1 MKEVRPRLSKSQG
14 TRKRIR
20 VRWVNTERTGQTFR
34 EVMSFEFLNPKAL
47 WAMLS
52 LPFFL
57 GIIIWGLQR
66 RKAILK
72 EFGRMDLL
80 TQFSRIPFNR
90 KIVYQRLSIVLCFA
104 LLITATARPLL
115 SGNSRQIKEGTLD
128 VVIVLDVS
136 KSMAAEDCGPEV
148 SRVERAKDV
157 LLRCFPELDGN
168 RLGIVTFAGSSF
180 PQAEL
185 TDDFQALTFVLKNWV
200 TVDSAPSQGSNIG
213 KGLSEAVQCF
223 EKGDKKKIILLL
235 SDGGHVRPEKL
246 EGILADIGA
255 RGINV
260 ISVGLGS
267 HEGSRIPVYEEGKF
281 KEWFKIEGKEVVT
294 RLNDGILREISQA
307 TGGRYIQLSSGKEL
321 HGIFRDPAVVGK
333 RVLSGG
339 KEIFQIPLGLSILL
353 LFAGVYFERRS
364 V

>member
-1 MKEVRPRLSKSQG
+1 
-14 TRKRIR
+14 
-20 VRWVNTERTGQTFR
+20 
-34 EVMSFEFLNPKAL
+34 MSLEFLNPKAL

-52 LPFFL
+52 LSFVL
-57 GIIIWGLQR
+57 GVIVWGLQR

-80 TQFSRIPFNR
+80 AQFSRLPFNR
-90 KIVYQRLSIVLCFA
+90 KIVYQRLAIVLCFA

-128 VVIVLDVS
+128 VVAVLDVS
-136 KSMAAEDCGPEV
+136 RSMAAEDCGPEV

-157 LLRCFPELDGN
+157 LLRCFPELAGN
-168 RLGIVTFAGSSF
+168 RLGIVTFAGNSF

-223 EKGDKKKIILLL
+223 EKSDKKKIILLF
-235 SDGGHVRPEKL
+235 SDGGHVHPENL
-246 EGILADIGA
+246 EGIVADIGA
-255 RGINV
+255 HGINV
-260 ISVGLGS
+260 ICVGLGS
-267 HEGSRIPVYEEGKF
+267 HGGSRIPVYEEGKF

-294 RLNDGILREISQA
+294 RLNDGILREISLA
-307 TGGRYIQLSSGKEL
+307 AGGKYIQLSSGKEL
-321 HGIFRDPAVVGK
+321 HGIFKDRAVMGES
-333 RVLSGG
+333 VLSGR
-339 KEIFQIPLGLSILL
+339 KEIFQVPLALSILL
-353 LFAGVYFERRS
+353 LFVGMYFERRS
-364 V
+364 T